1 MRGRKRPGLARP
13 EGHQISGAD
22 LVRAE
27 SGVALKLMISGGG
40 VLSRSGGSDVGGA
53 RGCKERGQIGILEL
67 VFNARL
73 LGTLFCCWSMIRAG
87 WRRAGGMRTNRRA
100 DEHWKAEVR
109 LAQSFQGYH

>member
-1 MRGRKRPGLARP
+1 M
-13 EGHQISGAD
+13 
-22 LVRAE
+22 
-27 SGVALKLMISGGG
+27 GG
-40 VLSRSGGSDVGGA
+40 V
-53 RGCKERGQIGILEL
+53 RGFKERGQIGILEL

-87 WRRAGGMRTNRRA
+87 GMRTNRRA